1 MCTHTHPHL
10 IIIILAEKGKVRD
23 QLWPN
28 PRMHC
33 TSVSA
38 TSISFFPLAG
48 ETHWGFPRRHHYFS
62 LCPVSCG
69 VSNTEEI
76 LMSYWGKKQW
86 QYFLCWLSPI
96 LSCEGLVVHHS
107 ATEDT
112 EAAKWFILSTSLHFP
127 CPLAEQCFIWK
138 EMHQWLAVWCHWS
151 ELKGPH
157 FNHYWWHCICAVLTM
172 LFHNHVV
179 PPWEKKR
186 NLVKR
191 S

>member
-107 ATEDT
+107 ARGHRSCKVIYFKHFTPFSVSFSRTMFDMKRD
-112 EAAKWFILSTSLHFP
+112 APVISSLV
-127 CPLAEQCFIWK
+127 PLEWTKRPTFQPLLMTLHLRSFDN
-138 EMHQWLAVWCHWS
+138 AVS
-151 ELKGPH
+151 
-157 FNHYWWHCICAVLTM
+157 
-172 LFHNHVV
+172 
-179 PPWEKKR
+179 
-186 NLVKR
+186 
-191 S
+191 